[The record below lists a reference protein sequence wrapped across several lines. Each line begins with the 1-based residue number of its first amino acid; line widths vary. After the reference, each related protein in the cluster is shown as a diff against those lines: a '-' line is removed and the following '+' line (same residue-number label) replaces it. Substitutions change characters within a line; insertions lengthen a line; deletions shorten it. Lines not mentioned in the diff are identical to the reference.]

1 MKNKVLDVI
10 SGIFALILIIGV
22 FGLIIWGIISLIIG
36 IINIPKQQ
44 EETKEL
50 RTTEITV
57 ESKDKTSSGMSCI
70 TYGIMTSC
78 EENFKYK
85 INNFDTS
92 KSIFE
97 SVEIGKKYK
106 CERDSIGS
114 NRITH
119 CEEE

>member
-1 MKNKVLDVI
+1 MKHKI
-10 SGIFALILIIGV
+10 SDIILAIFEWILIIGV
-22 FGLIIWGIISLIIG
+22 FGLIIWGIIAMIIG

-44 EETKEL
+44 EETRKM

-57 ESKDKTSSGMSCI
+57 ESKDKTPNGMSCI
-70 TYGIMTSC
+70 TYGVMTNC

-92 KSIFE
+92 ENVFDF
-97 SVEIGKKYK
+97 VEIGKKYK

>member
-1 MKNKVLDVI
+1 MKNKVLNIVVT
-10 SGIFALILIIGV
+10 IFEWILIIGI
-22 FGLIIWGIISLIIG
+22 FGLIIWGVVALIIG

-44 EETKEL
+44 EETREM

-92 KSIFE
+92 KSVFE

-119 CEEE
+119 CEE